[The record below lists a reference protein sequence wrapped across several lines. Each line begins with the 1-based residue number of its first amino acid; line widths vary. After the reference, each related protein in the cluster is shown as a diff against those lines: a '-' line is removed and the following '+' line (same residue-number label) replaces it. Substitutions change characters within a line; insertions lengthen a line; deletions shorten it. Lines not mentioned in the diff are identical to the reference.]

1 MKVTTFND
9 RMACLIRQYGSYNVA
24 RALGVDETLLNRW
37 SNSDVV
43 LEAPVRIDYTYFKYK
58 HPEVNPQWLE
68 QGIGEM
74 FKPMKRC

>member
-9 RMACLIRQYGSYNVA
+9 RMSCLIRQYGSYNVA

-58 HPEVNPQWLE
+58 HPEVNPLWLE
-68 QGIGEM
+68 KGIGEM
-74 FKPMKRC
+74 FKPHPRC